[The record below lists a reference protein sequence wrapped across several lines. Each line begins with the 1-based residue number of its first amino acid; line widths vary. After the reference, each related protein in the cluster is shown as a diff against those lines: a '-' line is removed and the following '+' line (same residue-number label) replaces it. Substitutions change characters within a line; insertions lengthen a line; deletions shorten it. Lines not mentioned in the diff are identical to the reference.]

1 MKKILILLVGILSLA
16 SCDPA
21 EQAFKDF
28 EKFIE
33 NLEQNAATFTKEDW
47 DKASLEYE
55 TIEKN
60 ISMQKYTDEQLREI
74 GRLKGRYTVQ
84 RTKYSIQKSKQNVND
99 FLMEAGG
106 FMQSIKEG
114 LEDVGSEL
122 NK

>member
-47 DKASLEYE
+47 IKHHWNMRRLRK
-55 TIEKN
+55 IFLCRN
-60 ISMQKYTDEQLREI
+60 IHMNNFVK
-74 GRLKGRYTVQ
+74 
-84 RTKYSIQKSKQNVND
+84 
-99 FLMEAGG
+99 
-106 FMQSIKEG
+106 
-114 LEDVGSEL
+114 
-122 NK
+122 

>member
-47 DKASLEYE
+47 DKASLKYE

-60 ISMQKYTDEQLREI
+60 ISMQKYTYEQLREI

-84 RTKYSIQKSKQNVND
+84 RTKYSIQKSKQNVNE
-99 FLMEAGG
+99 FFMEAEG

-122 NK
+122 NN

>member
-33 NLEQNAATFTKEDW
+33 NLEQNAAIFTKEDW

-99 FLMEAGG
+99 FFMEAGG

-114 LEDVGSEL
+114 LQDVGSEL
-122 NK
+122 NE